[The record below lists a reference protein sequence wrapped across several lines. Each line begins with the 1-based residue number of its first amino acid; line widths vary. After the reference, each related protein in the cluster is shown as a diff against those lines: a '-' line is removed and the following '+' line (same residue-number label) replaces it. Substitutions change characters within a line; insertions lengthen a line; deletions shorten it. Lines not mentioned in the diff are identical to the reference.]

1 MPMCRKKRLIERFSS
16 LFFQSL
22 FSFLLSIRL
31 LLQIIAYSCGH
42 TFLVFCSFI
51 IFLYK
56 KASYINTTT
65 QYLANLPLRG
75 TVLAQKRKAQFQ
87 TGIMPFNL
95 ICNFYEDFCY
105 KIFRTFQC
113 PIIHHIAFNRGIAQ
127 AVTKLRRPFTNTA
140 IGFMN
145 CIVGTNMISG

>member
-1 MPMCRKKRLIERFSS
+1 MCQEKRLVERFSS
-16 LFFQSL
+16 LFLPRYSYF
-22 FSFLLSIRL
+22 FFLNGL

-42 TFLVFCSFI
+42 TFLVFSV
-51 IFLYK
+51 L
-56 KASYINTTT
+56 SYFCTKRLLILIQPRNISP
-65 QYLANLPLRG
+65 NLPLRG